1 MRRLVLAV
9 GAIGAIGVCAVLAAA
24 VSAAAAQPSVIPAT
38 VSFSISGSVAGGV
51 KTSSVSGQVTFVFKE
66 KNTGTVSEPED
77 LVLESLTNAR
87 VQNLTCV
94 TSGGGTFNPDG
105 TACEPGFQTPGQS
118 SSSVLSVTVTG
129 TPTVAAKVCLFNEN
143 TAAVGPCKTISV
155 AG

>member
-9 GAIGAIGVCAVLAAA
+9 GALGAIGVSALLAAA
-24 VSAAAAQPSVIPAT
+24 VSAAASQPSVIPAT

-51 KTSSVSGQVTFVFKE
+51 KTSSISGQVTFVFKE

-77 LVLESLTNAR
+77 LVLETLTNAS

-94 TSGGGTFNPDG
+94 TSGGATFNPDG
-105 TACEPGFQTPGQS
+105 TACEPGFLAPGQS
-118 SSSVLSVTVTG
+118 SSSVLSVSITG
-129 TPTVAAKVCLFNEN
+129 SPTVAAKVCLFNEN
-143 TAAVGPCKTISV
+143 TGVRGPCKTLSV